1 MSPPRSTLMRT
12 HIHINDMRVC
22 CAAATARH
30 HAQLSCR
37 LHFCACVHVVCNKTT
52 MQPVSVLHRWSSNR
66 HNTEIHLSGQ
76 LLAMP
81 RNCTHN
87 SLIVTRTTH
96 TTHTHLHLHTPTP
109 TSTSTSTS
117 AISTHSFVA
126 FHLISLIDVFAYP
139 NGAIVLLQLLWPARV
154 SRVLQM
160 PRGNMLMV
168 GMGGSGRRSSCRL
181 AASIAD
187 CRLMTIQVTKTYSQT
202 DWRDDLKKILMTA
215 SFNLNHTV
223 FLFTDAQV
231 SRNEK
236 LIKYKWKF
244 ANICIPF
251 ESENMQNHKKIEFS
265 GFKMNACVC
274 VSA

>member
-1 MSPPRSTLMRT
+1 MICVSAVRLPLRGITPNCLAVYTFALAFMWFATKPPCNQCPCCTAGHQTDTTPKFTYLANSSPCHAIVRTIHSLSHAPHTL
-12 HIHINDMRVC
+12 H
-22 CAAATARH
+22 
-30 HAQLSCR
+30 
-37 LHFCACVHVVCNKTT
+37 
-52 MQPVSVLHRWSSNR
+52 
-66 HNTEIHLSGQ
+66 
-76 LLAMP
+76 
-81 RNCTHN
+81 
-87 SLIVTRTTH
+87 TH
-96 TTHTHLHLHTPTP
+96 TYTYTHLHP